1 MSNVSKENKMNYEI
15 VEFFEENLLI
25 FNAYYTNTNNEEN
38 IIMTSKNDFLQILNG
53 VWAPS
58 KTNPIFYG
66 RFSFIVNHVLS

>member
-53 VWAPS
+53 V
-58 KTNPIFYG
+58 
-66 RFSFIVNHVLS
+66 